1 MNSRETNESS
11 RNTPIWAAIRV
22 LGFMSTM
29 WVCLL
34 LIGDVI
40 RLFDPNLLA
49 SLGPYSISFSE
60 FILTAISVGLVYLF
74 LLKDF
79 PRYLG
84 EIKLKNRFAFLEIGA
99 GFALGTIMLGIMF
112 GVTYLCGAFT
122 VSKVNWPIDLLPGL
136 TLYLFAGFTE
146 EWIFRGFIFRVVEK
160 SSGTIA
166 AILVSS
172 LLFGFAHVVN
182 MPSTAHLGYI
192 IYACTLLSFE
202 AGLPLA
208 GAYLYRRSLWLPIGV
223 HWAWNFLEGT
233 VFGVSVSGT
242 DPGATLLTS
251 KLTGNEF
258 MSGGVFGPE
267 ASVPFFF
274 VGVLFGTALLYAA
287 HKKGNWSITGQSL
300 HPTNT
305 VPVSPTDL

>member
-1 MNSRETNESS
+1 LNSRETKESN

-22 LGFMSTM
+22 FGFMSLM

-40 RLFDPNLLA
+40 RLFDSNLLA

-60 FILTAISVGLVYLF
+60 FVLTVISVGLVYLF
-74 LLKDF
+74 QLKDF
-79 PRYLG
+79 PKYLS
-84 EIKLKNRFAFLEIGA
+84 EIKLKNRSAFAEIFA
-99 GFALGTIMLGIMF
+99 GFVLGTIMLGIMF
-112 GVTYLCGAFT
+112 GVTYLCGSFT
-122 VSKVNWPIDLLPGL
+122 VSKVNWPVDLLPGL

-160 SSGTIA
+160 SSGTVA

-182 MPSTAHLGYI
+182 MPEKAHLGYI

-208 GAYLYRRSLWLPIGV
+208 GAYLYRRSLWLPVGV

-242 DPGATLLTS
+242 DPGATILTS

-267 ASVPFFF
+267 ASIPFFL
-274 VGVLFGTALLYAA
+274 VGTMFGSALLYAA
-287 HKKGNWSITGQSL
+287 HKKGNWLLTGQSL
-300 HPTNT
+300 LQKDA